1 MPEALITPDVLKWAR
16 KRAQFT
22 PDGAAQKVQVRPER
36 FIAWEEGNMYPTF
49 RQAKKLAKAFHVPFG
64 YFFLPAPPKE
74 KIDIPDLRTVGGQVR
89 PDFSLEFIDLYH
101 DILRKQEWFREY
113 RLQEGLRPLSF
124 IGKFSVDSDC
134 KEVANDIR
142 QKLAIDDQLRTSSRN
157 WEHFITRLIEQAEK
171 TGILVFRN
179 SIVGNNTHRPL
190 SVDEFRGLAI
200 SDPIAPLIFINSR
213 DAKSAQIFTL
223 AHELAHLWI
232 GESGVSNPVL
242 KTKKNGNHDRKIE
255 SFCNKTAAELL
266 VPEDEFL
273 SDWDQELST
282 EDNITLLSKK
292 YRVST
297 LVIARRGYD
306 LDLLSYDEFR
316 EFYLDALH
324 YDKRVKDR
332 LSESDGGPGSFTM
345 QKMRNGALFSRAVT
359 TAAFEGRLP
368 LRDGAALLGIK
379 PAKLKK
385 YADFLAGK

>member
-1 MPEALITPDVLKWAR
+1 MPEALITPDVLRWAR

-22 PDGAAQKVQVRPER
+22 PDIAAQKVQVRPER
-36 FIAWEEGNMYPTF
+36 FIAWEKGNIYPTF
-49 RQAKKLAKAFHVPFG
+49 RQAKKLAKAFHIPFG

-74 KIDIPDLRTVGGQVR
+74 KIDIPDLRTVGGRVK
-89 PDFSLEFIDLYH
+89 PDFSLEFVDLYH

-113 RLQEGLRPLSF
+113 RLQEGVRPLSF
-124 IGKFSVDSDC
+124 IGKFPVVSDF
-134 KEVANDIR
+134 KEVANDMR
-142 QKLAIDDQLRTSSRN
+142 QELAIDDQLRTSSRN
-157 WEHFITRLIEQAEK
+157 WEQFIAKFIDQAENA
-171 TGILVFRN
+171 GILVFRN
-179 SIVGNNTHRPL
+179 SVVGNNTHRPL

-223 AHELAHLWI
+223 AHELVHLWL
-232 GESGVSNPVL
+232 GESGVSNPAL
-242 KTKKNGNHDRKIE
+242 KTKNNGNHDQRVE

-273 SDWDQELST
+273 VDWARELSA

-306 LDLLSYDEFR
+306 LNLLSYDEFQ

-324 YDKRVKDR
+324 YDGRVKDR

-345 QKMRNGALFSRAVT
+345 QKMRNGSLFSRAVT

-368 LRDGAALLGIK
+368 LRDGAILLGIK

>member
-1 MPEALITPDVLKWAR
+1 MPEALITPNVLKWAR

-22 PDGAAQKVQVRPER
+22 PDGAAQKVPVRPER
-36 FIAWEEGNMYPTF
+36 FIAWEEGKKYPTF

-74 KIDIPDLRTVGGQVR
+74 KIDIPDLRTVGGRVR

-101 DILRKQEWFREY
+101 DILRKQDWFREY
-113 RLQEGLRPLSF
+113 RLQEGVRPLPF
-124 IGKFSVDSDC
+124 IGEFSVDSDF
-134 KEVANDIR
+134 KEVADDIR
-142 QKLAIDDQLRTSSRN
+142 QDLTIDDQLRASSRS
-157 WEHFITRLIEQAEK
+157 WEQFITRLIEQVEK
-171 TGILVFRN
+171 AGILVFRN

-223 AHELAHLWI
+223 AHELAHLWL
-232 GESGVSNPVL
+232 GASGVSNPIL
-242 KTKKNGNHDRKIE
+242 KTKKIENHDQKVEI
-255 SFCNKTAAELL
+255 FCNKTAAELL
-266 VPEDEFL
+266 VPETAFL
-273 SDWDQELST
+273 VDWDQELSSQ
-282 EDNITLLSKK
+282 DNITLLSKK

-306 LDLLSYDEFR
+306 LNLLSYDEFQ
-316 EFYLDALH
+316 EFYLDALQ
-324 YDKRVKDR
+324 YDRRVKAR
-332 LSESDGGPGSFTM
+332 LNKSDGGPGSFMM
-345 QKMRNGALFSRAVT
+345 QKMRNGRLFSQAVT

-368 LRDGAALLGIK
+368 LRVGADLLGIK